1 MMPRKKRLAI
11 IISIIVL
18 IILLIAGILA
28 FLYLKTDAFKS
39 NETLFTKYL
48 AQNFNIVETLIDSDT
63 SKEIKATLDNTKYT
77 SELTGKLEYTENIDT
92 SDENT
97 DNPINDAQIK
107 ISSKTDKSNNY
118 YYKDIKI
125 VKNDENLMRAEYL
138 NEDKVYAIRLDGIK
152 QFVSIDTE
160 KITNNTDENS
170 DIKNIEALFTD
181 VNLDDIFK
189 FTEEEKETLKNTY
202 MNIVR
207 NNVSKEKYS
216 KQADSL
222 ITVNNKEVITNA
234 YSLSLTKEQYNNLI
248 IKILEQIS
256 NDEIILSRIDKIEE
270 IIKEKYSS
278 YDAETTLRE
287 TFVEYIKEQIE
298 DIKNNNIGNDEVKI
312 TVYES
317 KGTTIRTTIQTN
329 TGKLNIDLYNNIIK
343 FDNVEYSETENEAIL
358 QIEKDNTETGT
369 KTYLEYEKITDN
381 EVVADL
387 QLIFEQ
393 NMENNS
399 ITNTTEIVLKHDK
412 YKADVAINENIEL
425 VDEFDEQIKIE
436 DDNVELNE
444 LNDDQTTSILNI
456 LIGNIENQIGKF
468 NENIPFENY
477 IKMLQN
483 LNILKNSTI
492 EISDTTN
499 VTETEKNRFNSQF
512 EFFASQNL
520 TTENIKELVNSF
532 EDKFEDMYIILK
544 SGEEQE
550 LDVSQI
556 DINNSSLTSSDYIK
570 NIDEIDIKI
579 KQNSTNEDKKEDL
592 LKLIEKVNKKYDV
605 SLEYDD
611 NGLVNKVKLKI
622 KE

>member
-556 DINNSSLTSSDYIK
+556 DINNSSSTSSDYIK

>member
-579 KQNSTNEDKKEDL
+579 KQNSTNENKKEDL